1 MENTVLQQRRPLGI
15 TIITIV
21 LVVMGVL
28 GIIIGIFTLMES
40 FYMIYRPT
48 IGMRFGFIGMTSV
61 LLGAVD
67 LFVAWG
73 LWKLKRWAFWAT
85 LVIVILDIL
94 QAAWSL
100 FNGENFWYALLSVVL
115 PIVVLIYLLVD
126 QRVRAAFNV

>member
-1 MENTVLQQRRPLGI
+1 LENTVLQQRRPLGI
-15 TIITIV
+15 TIIAIV
-21 LVVMGVL
+21 LVIMGVL
-28 GIIIGIFTLMES
+28 GIIIGIFTLVES
-40 FYMIYRPT
+40 FYMAYHPD
-48 IGMRFGFIGMTSV
+48 IGMRFGFIGMTSI

-85 LVIVILDIL
+85 LVIAILDIL

-100 FNGENFWYALLSVVL
+100 FNGETLWYVLFSVIL
-115 PIVVLIYLLVD
+115 PIIVLVYLLVD

>member
-15 TIITIV
+15 TIIAIV
-21 LVVMGVL
+21 LVVMGIL
-28 GIIIGIFTLMES
+28 GIIIGIFTLVES
-40 FYMIYRPT
+40 FYMIYRPA

-85 LVIVILDIL
+85 LVIAILDIL

-100 FNGENFWYALLSVVL
+100 FNGESFWYALFSVAL
-115 PIVVLIYLLVD
+115 PIIVLIYLLVD